1 VKRRIAGALLG
12 VLAAAAAAQAQV
24 PALVAARGSSPVILT
39 GIDLPAFSTPSPIPF
54 RPTQV
59 DEEELVW
66 ITPPN
71 ASTLGANVATGSI
84 AVFAYRDGAFDEIP
98 SQVDEKFWRYLQ
110 NLGGENGTYS
120 GYDLEL
126 TFVMDEEGI
135 RRTAGVCYASFPEGE
150 PVTTPDPIPGFD
162 DDDELVFMA
171 RDAAAAAPALAQPIA
186 GAPTYEVEIVDPLTG
201 DTRYVYVVSS
211 PGHVHDFGLGYVAY
225 ERDEFS
231 DRYVSV
237 RSGNGNPEGPRCS
250 GPDNLAASYPPGE
263 GPVVTSTGPRR
274 PRDTG
279 TFTSDRY
286 QFHWG
291 GRWIPDEIRIE
302 TQAESETGY
311 GPDLIDQ
318 WKGRAF
324 QLAKEQLISVGFIG
338 DSAWEGTSADLG
350 HRVGPVRVIRETW
363 GAKSGTNVTRVYT
376 LYDELFQDQFNLR
389 VHPIPPDGIYSMYDH
404 NAGSV
409 NRYYSPV
416 VGAGVPIDGVDDEV
430 FGNVD
435 VAPGTGLES
444 HYDFADPTV
453 QPLLAPETW
462 EQVAGPH
469 GSIVYYLNNDRP
481 GGGVITMYYRDDL
494 AFHDGSG
501 SDPVG
506 NEGSFGTHG
515 VHFFATG
522 DTDNL
527 PFGFPITEVN
537 VVQSQYMLPG
547 DPGNVG
553 EAYATAERIP
563 LEVTTSLRP

>member
-1 VKRRIAGALLG
+1 MKRHVFGSIIG
-12 VLAAAAAAQAQV
+12 VLAATAIAQAQV
-24 PALVAARGSSPVILT
+24 PGVVAARGSSPVILT
-39 GIDLPAFSTPSPIPF
+39 GIQLASFSKPSPIPF
-54 RPTQV
+54 RPLQI

-71 ASTLGANVATGSI
+71 ASTLGANVATHSI
-84 AVFAYRDGAFDEIP
+84 AVFAYRRGSFVEIP
-98 SQVDEKFWRYLQ
+98 SQVDERFWRYLQ

-126 TFVMDEEGI
+126 TYVMDEEGV
-135 RRTAGVCYASFPEGE
+135 RRTAGVCYAEFPAGE
-150 PVTTPDPIPGFD
+150 PITTPDPIPGFD

-171 RDAAAAAPALAQPIA
+171 RDAASAAPALARPIL
-186 GAPTYEVEIVDPLTG
+186 GAPTYEVAVRDPLTNT
-201 DTRYVYVVSS
+201 TRYVYVVSS
-211 PGHVHDFGLGYVAY
+211 PGRAHNFGDGYVAY

-231 DRYVSV
+231 DRYTSV
-237 RSGNGNPEGPRCS
+237 RSGEGIPEGPRCS
-250 GPDNLAASYPPGE
+250 GPDNLAPDYPPGE
-263 GPVVTSTGPRR
+263 GPVVSSTGPRR

-279 TFTSDRY
+279 TFTSHRY

-291 GRWIPDEIRIE
+291 GRWIPDEIHIE
-302 TQAESETGY
+302 TKAATATGY

-324 QLAKEQLISVGFIG
+324 QLAEDQLISVGFIG
-338 DSAWEGTSADLG
+338 DSAWEGSSGDLG

-376 LYDELFQDQFNLR
+376 LYDELFQDRFNLR
-389 VHPIPPDGIYSMYDH
+389 VHPIPPDGIYAMWDH
-404 NAGSV
+404 NVGSV

-416 VGAGVPIDGVDDEV
+416 VGAGVPIDGVNDET
-430 FGNVD
+430 FGNID
-435 VAPGTGLES
+435 LAPGSPLES
-444 HYDFADPTV
+444 HYDLADPTV

-462 EQVAGPH
+462 EEVAGPH
-469 GSIVYYLNNDRP
+469 GSIVYYINNDRP

-494 AFHDGSG
+494 GFHDGSG

-527 PFGFPITEVN
+527 PFGFPITEVS
-537 VVQSQYMLPG
+537 VTQSQYMLPG

-553 EAYATAERIP
+553 EVYATAERVP
-563 LEVTTSLRP
+563 LEVTTNRRP